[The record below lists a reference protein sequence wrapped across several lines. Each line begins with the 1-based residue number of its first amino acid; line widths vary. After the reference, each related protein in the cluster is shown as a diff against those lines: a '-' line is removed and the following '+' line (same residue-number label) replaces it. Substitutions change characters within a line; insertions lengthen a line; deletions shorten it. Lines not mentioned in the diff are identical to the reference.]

1 MRPIGSASELERRR
15 RQAVSLLNQGE
26 SPAVISRILGVAR
39 GSLYRWKA
47 QSQQPEGLKA
57 RAHPGP
63 RPRLTEEQEFQLE
76 VLLMAGATRR
86 RWANELWT
94 ASRVGQLIRRYFGI
108 QYHPDHV
115 RKVLKK
121 RLGWT
126 SQQPQYRARERHNPR
141 IDLWRRQE
149 MRRIKKIS

>member
-76 VLLMAGATRR
+76 VLLMAGATSHG
-86 RWANELWT
+86 WANELWT